1 MKRYMA
7 EVIGT
12 FTLVFMGCAT
22 VLFMVDEVG
31 LLGVSLA
38 FGLSVIAMAY
48 SIGHISGAHL
58 NPAVSIGAMI
68 AGRITAIEFVWY
80 SVAQIA
86 GGIIAALALYVI
98 ASGKSGGFDPSAG
111 FATNGWGGYS
121 MMSAFLFEVIAT
133 AVFLTVILG
142 VTQDNTDTTGFA
154 GLAIGLTLV
163 LIHIAGIT
171 VSGSSVN
178 PARSIGPA
186 LVQGGEALNQLWLYI
201 VAPLIGGAIGGF
213 LYKAGITNSD

>member
-12 FTLVFMGCAT
+12 FTLVFMGCAA

-80 SVAQIA
+80 SVAQIV

-111 FATNGWGGYS
+111 FATNGWGSYS

-133 AVFLTVILG
+133 AIFLTVILG

-163 LIHIAGIT
+163 LIHVAGIT

-213 LYKAGITNSD
+213 LHKAGITSSD